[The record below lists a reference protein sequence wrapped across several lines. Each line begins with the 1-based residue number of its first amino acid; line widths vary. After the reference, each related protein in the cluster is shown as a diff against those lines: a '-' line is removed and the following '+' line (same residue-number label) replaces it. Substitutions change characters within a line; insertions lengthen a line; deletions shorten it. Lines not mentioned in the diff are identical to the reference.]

1 MTNRPVG
8 LGIGEVTERTGL
20 SVHAL
25 RFYEREGILVDPIRR
40 DSGGRRVYSEDD
52 VDWLVVCTVLRA
64 AGMPLAEIRAYTEL
78 ARQGSGNEKERIA
91 LLRAQQERV
100 LAQMVQ
106 LNKCLDLVGYKLG
119 VYEDILDQAATSS
132 ACPRPAHPSEPVRE
146 AS

>member
-1 MTNRPVG
+1 MTDHPAG
-8 LGIGEVTERTGL
+8 LTIGEVTERIGL

-25 RFYEREGILVDPIRR
+25 RFYEREGILVDPIQR

-52 VDWLVVCTVLRA
+52 VDWLFVCTVLRA

-78 ARQGSGNEKERIA
+78 AREGSGNEKERIA

-100 LAQMVQ
+100 HAQMGQ
-106 LNKCLDLVGYKLG
+106 LNKCLDLVSYKIG
-119 VYEDILDQAATSS
+119 VYEDFLDQAATGS
-132 ACPRPAHPSEPVRE
+132 ACPRPSDRSEPVLE